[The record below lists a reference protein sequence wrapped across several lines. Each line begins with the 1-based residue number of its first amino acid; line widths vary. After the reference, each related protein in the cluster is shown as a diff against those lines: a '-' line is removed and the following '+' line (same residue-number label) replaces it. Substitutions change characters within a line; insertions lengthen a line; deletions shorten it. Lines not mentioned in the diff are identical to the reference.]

1 MSDDKPDTTTMSG
14 AEFQR
19 HAGTD
24 AQKWAEAFLAAYV
37 EAWPRACEPTGA
49 MAESIRPQL
58 VPRLRRGARGRG
70 GGARHRPPGAAA

>member
-24 AQKWAEAFLAAYV
+24 AQKWAEAFLAAADV
-37 EAWPRACEPTGA
+37 ETGCKSN
-49 MAESIRPQL
+49 AERVAFTARWFSDYAEMRVAEELGCVTARL
-58 VPRLRRGARGRG
+58 VPR
-70 GGARHRPPGAAA
+70 HDD

>member
-24 AQKWAEAFLAAYV
+24 AQKWAVAFLAAADV
-37 EAWPRACEPTGA
+37 ETGCKSNAERAAFTAAWFRDYADACV
-49 MAESIRPQL
+49 AEEGRWVTARL
-58 VPRLRRGARGRG
+58 VPRQE
-70 GGARHRPPGAAA
+70 